1 MKELQ
6 ELIDISTKAL
16 KNVESKIRLEYNTP
30 SENISVEKLK
40 LIGIPENYIRT
51 ADYYKK
57 EYNLYQLIRTKNERD
72 NIAYSLQLSDLF
84 NYFLNRF
91 NIFLSVGA
99 LFRKQ
104 AIINIVSIQEGIL
117 KCSYNDIRSFCV
129 DENGNTCPLNTNCEF
144 YLKSLNKIRNNGLL
158 DYYKN
163 IIQFYDVTIFEK
175 LKEQK
180 GIRDKIHIHEIQENE
195 LEFND
200 DYARKKYNESIKT
213 LQYLKKNL
221 LSDIEEFKV
230 RRKTGCKKICV

>member
-6 ELIDISTKAL
+6 NLIDISTNAL
-16 KNVESKIRLEYNTP
+16 KDVEKNIRLKYNTP
-30 SENISVEKLK
+30 SENIDVEKFR
-40 LIGIPENYIRT
+40 LIGIPENYIRS
-51 ADYYKK
+51 AAYYKK
-57 EYNLYQLIRTKNERD
+57 EYNLYELIKTKNQRD

-104 AIINIVSIQEGIL
+104 AIINIVSIQEGVL
-117 KCSYNDIRSFCV
+117 KCSYNDLRNFCI
-129 DENGNTCPLNTNCEF
+129 DEEGNTCPLNSNCEF
-144 YLKSLNKIRNNGLL
+144 YLKSLKQIRNNGLL
-158 DYYKN
+158 DNYRN
-163 IIQFYDVTIFEK
+163 IIQFYDPTIFEK

-195 LEFND
+195 LHFND
-200 DYARKKYNESIKT
+200 DYARTKYNESIKT

-221 LSDIEEFKV
+221 LSDIDEFRA
-230 RRKTGCKKICV
+230 RRISGCKKISS

>member
-6 ELIDISTKAL
+6 SLIDISTNAL
-16 KNVESKIRLEYNTP
+16 RDIEKEIRLEYDTP
-30 SENISVEKLK
+30 SENIDVKKIK

-51 ADYYKK
+51 ASYYKK
-57 EYNLYQLIRTKNERD
+57 EYNLYKLISTKNERD

-117 KCSYNDIRSFCV
+117 KCSYNDLRNFCV
-129 DENGNTCPLNTNCEF
+129 DENGTTCSLNSNCDF
-144 YLKSLNKIRNNGLL
+144 YLKSLKRIRHNGLL
-158 DYYKN
+158 DNYKN
-163 IIQFYDVTIFEK
+163 IIQFYDVIIFEK

-195 LEFND
+195 LEFSD

-221 LSDIEEFKV
+221 LSDIEEFKT
-230 RRKTGCKKICV
+230 RRKGGCKRISV

>member
-1 MKELQ
+1 MKKLQ
-6 ELIDISTKAL
+6 SLIDLSTNAL
-16 KNVESKIRLEYNTP
+16 RDIEKEIRLEYDTP
-30 SENISVEKLK
+30 TENIDVKKLK

-51 ADYYKK
+51 ASYYKK
-57 EYNLYQLIRTKNERD
+57 EYNLYKLISTKNERD

-117 KCSYNDIRSFCV
+117 KCSYNDLRNFCV
-129 DENGNTCPLNTNCEF
+129 DENGNTCSLNSNCDF
-144 YLKSLNKIRNNGLL
+144 YLKSLKNIRHNGLL
-158 DYYKN
+158 DNYKN
-163 IIQFYDVTIFEK
+163 IIHFYDVTIFEK

-200 DYARKKYNESIKT
+200 DYTRKKYNESIKT

-221 LSDIEEFKV
+221 LSDIEEFKT
-230 RRKTGCKKICV
+230 RRKGGCKKISV